1 MTTDPYQLP
10 GLALARGALDRCAHE
25 RTAPDLVAR
34 ALGDPS
40 TVVAALRRDT
50 MEFADDALALRG
62 PEAADEQRLV
72 VFLGRSATPAA
83 ALVDRA
89 AYLGV
94 IEPQEPGAGWQ
105 TLRQGGAVL
114 SDRDAGVFATTL
126 ALANWHRTHGYCA
139 RCGAP
144 SEPALGG
151 WVRRCPSCASEHFP
165 RTDPAIIV
173 SVIDEAERLL
183 LGRGLTWPPNQY
195 SVLAGFVEPGESL
208 ESAVMREVAEESGVH
223 VTDVRYLGS
232 QPWPFPSSIMVGATA
247 RATTT
252 SLRVDPDE
260 LAEVR
265 WVTREQYTALLR
277 ARAIRVPGGISIAK
291 RLIERWLGTTVE
303 QAAGGEVIEGFR
315 PS

>member
-1 MTTDPYQLP
+1 MTTDAHPLP
-10 GLALARGALDRCAHE
+10 GLALARGNLDRSAHE
-25 RTAPDLVAR
+25 RAAPDLVAR

-50 MEFADDALALRG
+50 MEVAGGALVLRG
-62 PEAADEQRLV
+62 PEPADEQRLV
-72 VFLGRSATPAA
+72 VFLGRGAA
-83 ALVDRA
+83 RAAEPDRT

-94 IEPQEPGAGWQ
+94 IEPQEPDPGWQ
-105 TLRQGGAVL
+105 TLRQAGPLL
-114 SDRDAGVFATTL
+114 SDLDAAVFATTL
-126 ALANWHRTHGYCA
+126 ALANWHRSHGYCA
-139 RCGAP
+139 RCGAA

-151 WVRRCPSCASEHFP
+151 WVRRCPSCAAEHFP
-165 RTDPAIIV
+165 RTDSAVIV
-173 SVIDEAERLL
+173 SVIDDAERLL
-183 LGRGLTWPPNQY
+183 LGRGLTWPPDQY

-208 ESAVMREVAEESGVH
+208 EAAVAREVAEESGVH

-232 QPWPFPSSIMVGATA
+232 QPWPFPSSIMVGVTA
-247 RATTT
+247 RAVTT
-252 SLRVDPDE
+252 SLRADPDE
-260 LAEVR
+260 LADVR
-265 WVTREQYTALLR
+265 WVTREEYSHLLR